1 MMHYWSERF
10 PARLFVPVAAAIAAV
25 AQASG
30 VTSAAR
36 WAIATAIAL
45 LLLAQFRLLD
55 DLADRHR
62 DRASHPERVLAAR
75 ARVTDFKVLCATLAA
90 MNVVLLFLWSGWPGA
105 ASLLVF
111 NAGALA
117 WYAWRPLQR
126 AAGSD
131 LVPLCKYPAFVL
143 LLAFP
148 TARSLSNVW
157 LAALAA
163 YAIACAYEVWH
174 DRTSPLRFSQ

>member
-1 MMHYWSERF
+1 MTRYWSERF
-10 PARLFVPVAAAIAAV
+10 PGRFFVPVAAVIAAA
-25 AQASG
+25 AQMSG
-30 VTSAAR
+30 VPSLAR
-36 WAIATAIAL
+36 WAIATPIAL

-62 DRASHPERVLAAR
+62 DRTSHPDRVLAAR
-75 ARVTDFKVLCATLAA
+75 AQVTDFKVLCAALATV
-90 MNVVLLFLWSGWPGA
+90 NVVLLFVWSGWPGA
-105 ASLLVF
+105 AALV
-111 NAGALA
+111 ALDAAAVA
-117 WYAWRPLQR
+117 WYVWRPFQR
-126 AAGSD
+126 TAASD

-143 LLAFP
+143 LLGLP

-163 YAIACAYEVWH
+163 YGAACAYEVWH